1 MYYKLPVK
9 ERMDLMKSYKK
20 ANPDMSYHDM
30 VKDYNDSYEKFQDG
44 GKKSFN
50 DWYKTVPSNKA
61 DTSSYNLRRAY
72 ELAPQKDLD
81 NFVKDP
87 NAHLYSTY
95 ENKETGIYEFMKSKN
110 HPTIQKEL
118 EWFNSN
124 DPEAIKFRKNYKLDT
139 SKDYYQYVPQQHRY
153 GGIQKFGD
161 DGKVPFMKNESD
173 KIIAREKMLSSLS
186 PRDFKAEK
194 ANYETQTRGA
204 NQMDGSGISSAEL
217 AYKYAKLIDPS
228 GITSVTEIAKNAYNK
243 DKQDPFDYLGLIRI
257 PYVQQGMK
265 VLPKLTKQVNKLSLI
280 NNVVTKSHDL
290 EEAYK

>member
-9 ERMDLMKSYKK
+9 DRMDLMKSYRKV
-20 ANPDMSYHDM
+20 NPDMSYRDM
-30 VKDYNDSYEKFQDG
+30 VKDYNDSYEKFRDG
-44 GKKSFN
+44 
-50 DWYKTVPSNKA
+50 
-61 DTSSYNLRRAY
+61 
-72 ELAPQKDLD
+72 
-81 NFVKDP
+81 
-87 NAHLYSTY
+87 
-95 ENKETGIYEFMKSKN
+95 
-110 HPTIQKEL
+110 
-118 EWFNSN
+118 
-124 DPEAIKFRKNYKLDT
+124 
-139 SKDYYQYVPQQHRY
+139 
-153 GGIQKFGD
+153 
-161 DGKVPFMKNESD
+161 GKVPFMKNESD
-173 KIIAREKMLSSLS
+173 KIVAQEKMLASLK

-194 ANYETQTRGA
+194 ANYETQTRGV

-265 VLPKLTKQVNKLSLI
+265 VLPKLTKQINKLSLI

>member
-9 ERMDLMKSYKK
+9 ERMELMKSYKK
-20 ANPDMSYHDM
+20 VNKDMSYSDM
-30 VKDYNDSYEKFQDG
+30 VKDYNDSYEKF
-44 GKKSFN
+44 GK
-50 DWYKTVPSNKA
+50 
-61 DTSSYNLRRAY
+61 
-72 ELAPQKDLD
+72 
-81 NFVKDP
+81 
-87 NAHLYSTY
+87 
-95 ENKETGIYEFMKSKN
+95 
-110 HPTIQKEL
+110 
-118 EWFNSN
+118 
-124 DPEAIKFRKNYKLDT
+124 
-139 SKDYYQYVPQQHRY
+139 
-153 GGIQKFGD
+153 GGITEE
-161 DGKVPFMKNESD
+161 PFMKKESD
-173 KIIAREKMLSSLS
+173 RIIAQQKMLASLK
-186 PRDFKAEK
+186 PRDFKVEK